1 MTSRQVLSQTRIVPR
16 KFYERPT
23 LRVARDLLGKLII
36 HRPGPELLAG
46 RIVET
51 EAYLGVN
58 DPAAHTARGRTERTR
73 VIFGPPGHA
82 YVYLCYGM
90 YDCLNLVTEPDGAPG
105 CVLIRALEPVAG
117 LDGIRRRRP
126 KAKRLRDLASGPGKL
141 TMALGI
147 GPEHYG
153 ADVTRGLLTVRAF
166 RLPRD
171 FETVTSRRVGISA
184 AQELPYRFYIKD
196 NEHVSGR

>member
-1 MTSRQVLSQTRIVPR
+1 
-16 KFYERPT
+16 
-23 LRVARDLLGKLII
+23 
-36 HRPGPELLAG
+36 
-46 RIVET
+46 
-51 EAYLGVN
+51 
-58 DPAAHTARGRTERTR
+58 
-73 VIFGPPGHA
+73 
-82 YVYLCYGM
+82 
-90 YDCLNLVTEPDGAPG
+90 
-105 CVLIRALEPVAG
+105 
-117 LDGIRRRRP
+117 
-126 KAKRLRDLASGPGKL
+126 
-141 TMALGI
+141 MALGI